1 MIARLRLP
9 RSSPRVRRSARAY
22 CEADNWSFDSRYT
35 QGKCP
40 ICGWQPEGAP
50 NAPDWLA
57 LVNRVD
63 WQIVGL
69 FLLVDVLFAQHS
81 QLHDR
86 RLDRFQRLL
95 GIDPQVHAEV
105 AGVAVFLR
113 EAVHVVGETE
123 ALSNVEE
130 EA

>member
-9 RSSPRVRRSARAY
+9 RSTPRVRRSARAY

-35 QGKCP
+35 QGRCP

-63 WQIVGL
+63 WQVVGL
-69 FLLVDVLFAQHS
+69 FLLVDVLFVLGLVVANAAG
-81 QLHDR
+81 
-86 RLDRFQRLL
+86 LL
-95 GIDPQVHAEV
+95 PVGHPSLGAPSMPGG
-105 AGVAVFLR
+105 AASGVR
-113 EAVHVVGETE
+113 GP
-123 ALSNVEE
+123 
-130 EA
+130 